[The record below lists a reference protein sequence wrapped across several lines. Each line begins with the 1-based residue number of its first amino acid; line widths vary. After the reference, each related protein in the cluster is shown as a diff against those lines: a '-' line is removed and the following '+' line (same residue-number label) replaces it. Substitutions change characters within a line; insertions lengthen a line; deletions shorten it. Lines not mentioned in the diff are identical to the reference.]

1 MAIFDI
7 KKIFGGGIKER
18 PEKKIEKAPVPIK
31 EAKKDTSIFGGKSYM
46 RRSSF
51 MYRLTNPELYR
62 NTSLGE
68 KDRTRLGE
76 KLFGHGS
83 SVKKKDVE
91 KAERQLDL
99 GEWGEF
105 KGLSH
110 EDKEKAKRLTKGILG
125 K

>member
-7 KKIFGGGIKER
+7 KKGFEKPKKKSTPPPKE
-18 PEKKIEKAPVPIK
+18 E
-31 EAKKDTSIFGGKSYM
+31 KKDTSIFGGESYM
-46 RRSSF
+46 DRGNF
-51 MYRLTNPELYR
+51 MHQLGNPELYR
-62 NTSLGE
+62 RTGNLGE
-68 KDRTRLGE
+68 NDRTRLGE

-91 KAERQLDL
+91 EAEKQLNL
-99 GEWGEF
+99 GKWGEF